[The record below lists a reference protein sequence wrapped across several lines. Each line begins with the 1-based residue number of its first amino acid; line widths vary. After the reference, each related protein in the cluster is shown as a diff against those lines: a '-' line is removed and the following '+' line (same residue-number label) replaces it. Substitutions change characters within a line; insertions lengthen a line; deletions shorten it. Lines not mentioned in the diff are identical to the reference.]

1 MNRYLVL
8 SLFAAF
14 SHLQIKADYDCKVSL
29 WRGESFSTLLP
40 DEASH
45 VEGSASGISVERG
58 TLMPVRYLDDHK
70 GLEYRTVADRAEA
83 GSKSAGVHFATVT
96 ASPDAKPGE
105 YRFGQLVVRVVD
117 RVLPPAQEWIP
128 VGTDLAK
135 AL

>member
-1 MNRYLVL
+1 MGGFVGQ
-8 SLFAAF
+8 F
-14 SHLQIKADYDCKVSL
+14 D
-29 WRGESFSTLLP
+29 ES
-40 DEASH
+40 
-45 VEGSASGISVERG
+45 
-58 TLMPVRYLDDHK
+58 
-70 GLEYRTVADRAEA
+70 VA
-83 GSKSAGVHFATVT
+83 VT